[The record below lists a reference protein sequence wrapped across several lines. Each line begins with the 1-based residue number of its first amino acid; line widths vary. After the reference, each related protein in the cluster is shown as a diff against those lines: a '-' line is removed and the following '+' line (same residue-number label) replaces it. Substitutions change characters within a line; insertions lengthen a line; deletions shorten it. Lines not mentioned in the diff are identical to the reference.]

1 MTKEQLGKLEVPDK
15 PGVYFFLGVRKE
27 VLYIGKATSLKS
39 RVRSYFDA
47 AIAEKRSVLIEN
59 MVLEAVSLEWTVTDS
74 VLEAILLEANLI
86 RTHKPAFN
94 TKTKD
99 DKSYNHVVFTKE
111 DFPRILVVR
120 GKDLVEHGDEY
131 QKVYGPFPDS
141 TLFKAALSVIRKIF
155 RVYDST
161 APSEAQKSKL
171 HKGKLDFN
179 RQIGLYP
186 KETSKEEYARTIR
199 HLMLFFEGRK
209 ERIMRELERD
219 MNKAAREERF
229 EDAHVLKKKIL
240 ALQHIQDVALIRDD
254 ARAYKD
260 GRSIRIEAYDVAHLA
275 GKEMVGVMT
284 VLDTDVPDKSSYRKF
299 IIRTLPNA
307 DDPRA
312 LTEVLMRR
320 FGHSEW
326 PLPDLMVVDGNIIQA
341 RAAAAVLK
349 TFDLHIPIVG
359 VVKDEHHRPKRI
371 IGPATQI
378 KRHKQAILLAN
389 AEAHRFSI
397 GFHRARR
404 RKNAL
409 G

>member
-1 MTKEQLGKLEVPDK
+1 MTKEQLRKQEVPDK
-15 PGVYFFLGVRKE
+15 PGVYFFLGARKE
-27 VLYIGKATSLKS
+27 VLYIGKATSLRN
-39 RVRSYFDA
+39 RVRSYFDT
-47 AIAEKRSVLIEN
+47 AIAEKRSLLIEN
-59 MVLEAVSLEWTVTDS
+59 MVKEAVSLEWTVTDS

-86 RTHKPAFN
+86 RTHKPTFN

-99 DKSYNHVVFTKE
+99 DKSYNHVVITKE
-111 DFPRILVVR
+111 EFPRILVVR
-120 GKDLVEHGDEY
+120 GKDLIEHGDEY

-141 TLFKAALSVIRKIF
+141 TLFKAALSIIRKIF
-155 RVYDST
+155 RVYDRT

-219 MNKAAREERF
+219 MHKAAREERF
-229 EDAHVLKKKIL
+229 EEAHDLKKKIM

-254 ARAYKD
+254 ARVYKD

-284 VLDTDVPDKSSYRKF
+284 VLASDVPDKSSYRKF

-326 PLPDLMVVDGNIIQA
+326 PVPDLMVVDGNIIQA

-359 VVKDEHHRPKRI
+359 VVKDEHHKPKRI

-397 GFHRARR
+397 GFHRERR
-404 RKNAL
+404 RKKLL

>member
-1 MTKEQLGKLEVPDK
+1 MTKEQLRKQEVPDK
-15 PGVYFFLGVRKE
+15 PGVYFFLGARKE
-27 VLYIGKATSLKS
+27 VLYIGKATSLRN
-39 RVRSYFDA
+39 RVRSYFDS
-47 AIAEKRSVLIEN
+47 AIAEKRSLLIEN
-59 MVLEAVSLEWTVTDS
+59 MVQEAVSLEWTVTDS

-86 RTHKPAFN
+86 RTHKPTFN

-99 DKSYNHVVFTKE
+99 DKSYNHVVITKE
-111 DFPRILVVR
+111 EFPRILVVR
-120 GKDLVEHGDEY
+120 GKDLIEHGDEY

-141 TLFKAALSVIRKIF
+141 TLFKAALSIIRKIF
-155 RVYDST
+155 RVYDRT

-219 MNKAAREERF
+219 MHKAAREERF
-229 EDAHVLKKKIL
+229 EEAHDLKKKIM

-254 ARAYKD
+254 ARVYKD

-284 VLDTDVPDKSSYRKF
+284 VLASDVPDKSSYRKF

-326 PLPDLMVVDGNIIQA
+326 PVPDLMVVDGNIIQA

-359 VVKDEHHRPKRI
+359 VVKDEHHKPKRI

-397 GFHRARR
+397 GFHRERR
-404 RKNAL
+404 RKKLL